1 VLAPL
6 AVEALRLQKQWQR
19 EARLHA
25 GAAWGQGRQTA
36 GADDFVFTS
45 EVGLPLSPQLVY
57 RRFLRICRTEH
68 LPRITFH
75 DLRHTCA
82 TLLREAGVNVEVVS
96 AILGHGDIRT
106 TLNIYSH
113 VQPGML
119 EDAAATMARVL
130 AS

>member
-1 VLAPL
+1 M
-6 AVEALRLQKQWQR
+6 
-19 EARLHA
+19 
-25 GAAWGQGRQTA
+25 
-36 GADDFVFTS
+36 
-45 EVGLPLSPQLVY
+45 
-57 RRFLRICRTEH
+57 RFLRVCELAG
-68 LPRITFH
+68 LPRIAFH

-96 AILGHGDIRT
+96 AILGHSDIRV
-106 TLNIYSH
+106 TLGIYSS